1 YDDAWLRY
9 RQAVFYAYSAWSFTI
24 GRAFYQPKMQ
34 PDEVSLACINR
45 VAAAIEDLD
54 ALGAVGL

>member
-1 YDDAWLRY
+1 M
-9 RQAVFYAYSAWSFTI
+9 

-45 VAAAIEDLD
+45 VAAAIDDLRS
-54 ALGAVGL
+54 LEAVGL